1 MLIQKKNKQMIKLV
15 QVDHNNYSDQFHL
28 REIIVNSA
36 HIISITDDPEMASLH
51 AKGSLPEGLHE
62 AQQFSKVT
70 FTNGKEI
77 VVVGKPGLIGN
88 KAKKVLHG

>member
-1 MLIQKKNKQMIKLV
+1 MIKLIEIV
-15 QVDHNNYSDQFHL
+15 STHDQHHL

-36 HIISITDDPEMASLH
+36 HIISMISDDYYAGLH
-51 AKGSLPEGLHE
+51 SNNKLPEGLHE

-77 VVVGKPGLIGN
+77 VVVGSPDVIGA
-88 KAKKVLHG
+88 KAKNILHG

>member
-1 MLIQKKNKQMIKLV
+1 MIKLIEV
-15 QVDHNNYSDQFHL
+15 IESGNQFHL

-36 HIISITDDPEMASLH
+36 HIISMISDDYYAGLH
-51 AKGSLPEGLHE
+51 SNGKLPEGLHE

-77 VVVGKPGLIGN
+77 SCVELKRILDSQQSQCS
-88 KAKKVLHG
+88 